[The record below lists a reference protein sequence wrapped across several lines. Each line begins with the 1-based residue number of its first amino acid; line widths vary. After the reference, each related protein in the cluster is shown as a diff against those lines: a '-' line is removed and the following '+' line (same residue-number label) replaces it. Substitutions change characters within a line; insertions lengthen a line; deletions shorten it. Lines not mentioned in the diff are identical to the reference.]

1 MKTLRPNIIILS
13 GAAIG
18 LVAGAAVYG
27 TVSTASASTP
37 TSFTQADTA
46 SSARCAAGKELEHG
60 VCVIDLEHTGNHTT
74 RSSSDDHGIDTSAHD
89 ATEHATNA
97 AEHATDPGE
106 HATEVRGHDA
116 DNAAAETANDVAEH
130 ATNDRG

>member
-13 GAAIG
+13 GAVIG

-37 TSFTQADTA
+37 TSISQADTA
-46 SSARCAAGKELEHG
+46 STAHCAAGKELEHG
-60 VCVIDLEHTGNHTT
+60 VCVIDLERTGTHTA
-74 RSSSDDHGIDTSAHD
+74 RSSSDHGIETSDHN

-97 AEHATDPGE
+97 ADATEPGE
-106 HATEVRGHDA
+106 HTTEVRGHDA
-116 DNAAAETANDVAEH
+116 DNATTETVNDLAEH
-130 ATNDRG
+130 ATNDRS